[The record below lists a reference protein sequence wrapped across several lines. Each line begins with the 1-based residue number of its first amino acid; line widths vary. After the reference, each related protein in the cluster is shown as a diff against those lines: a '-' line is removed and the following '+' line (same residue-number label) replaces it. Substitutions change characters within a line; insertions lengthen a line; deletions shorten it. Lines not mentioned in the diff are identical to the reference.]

1 MHGLQQTLFA
11 SDHQAHAGYMIGVY
25 PNGEIAG
32 EVAVFRQQLSQVIGD
47 FTGQHLTPYL
57 ILMSFSML
65 PDAEDELV
73 KKLDDFCFKRL
84 RSANVE
90 LSGFHHADETRSI
103 LIEPR
108 QMTFLSSLI
117 RKISGVVKPVGNNK
131 IRQVKHPGAL
141 VLASGLSNEKYKAA
155 QDTFSNKVYARICFA
170 NNLVLLR
177 ETGESRPLVAVKSFS
192 LL

>member
-11 SDHQAHAGYMIGVY
+11 SDHQPSADYMIGVY

-32 EVAVFRQQLSQVIGD
+32 EVALFREQLAQRIGG
-47 FTGQHLTPYL
+47 FSGLHHTPYL
-57 ILMSFSML
+57 MLMAFSMMSGH
-65 PDAEDELV
+65 EDELV
-73 KKLDDFCFKRL
+73 RKLDDFCFKRL

-90 LSGFHHADETRSI
+90 LSGFSCFDETRSV

-108 QMTFLSSLI
+108 QMAYLSSLI
-117 RKISGVVKPVGNNK
+117 RKVSGVIKPVGNSK
-131 IRQVKHPGAL
+131 MKMVKHPGAL
-141 VLASGLSNEKYKAA
+141 ALASGLSSEKYKIA
-155 QDTFSNKVYARICFA
+155 TEVFRNKVYARICFA

-177 ETGESRPLVAVKSFS
+177 NAGENQPPVPVKSFS